1 MPFTPYHFGPNAL
14 IGLSLNK
21 YIDLPVFVL
30 TNVVV
35 DLEVL
40 AVVLFNLNYPLHG
53 PCHTF
58 LVGIVVGII
67 CGLIAYPFRN
77 LFQSVMNFLQLSY
90 QPGVI
95 KMAVSGVLSVWLHV
109 TLDSIVHWD
118 VQPFWPIAGNPLFKL
133 VSVSTIFTICE
144 VCCIA
149 AVIIF
154 PALVYSAYRKRKANP
169 N

>member
-40 AVVLFNLNYPLHG
+40 AVMLFNLNYPLHG
-53 PCHTF
+53 LCHTF

-77 LFQSVMNFLQLSY
+77 LLQSLMNLFQLSY
-90 QPGVI
+90 QTSVT

-109 TLDSIVHWD
+109 ALDSIVHWD
-118 VQPFWPIAGNPLFKL
+118 VQPFWPIAGNPLFKS
-133 VSVSTIFTICE
+133 VSTSTIFTICE
-144 VCCIA
+144 ISGITA
-149 AVIIF
+149 AVIF
-154 PALVYSAYRKRKANP
+154 PALVYSAYRKRKAKP